1 MPDEAYPM
9 VGECTDLYEAV
20 RQADGGVSIHISV
33 PPRFADLW
41 LMKLTQLTT
50 TDAEIA
56 EYEPEAAGPG
66 A

>member
-9 VGECTDLYEAV
+9 VGECTDSYEAI
-20 RQADGGVSIHISV
+20 RQADGGVLIRMSV
-33 PPRFADLW
+33 PRRFADLF
-41 LMKLTQLTT
+41 LVKLTGLTT

-56 EYEPEAAGPG
+56 EYEPEAPA

>member
-20 RQADGGVSIHISV
+20 RQEDGGLSIRISV

-41 LMKLTQLTT
+41 LVKLAGLTA

-56 EYEPEAAGPG
+56 EYEPGAPGPG